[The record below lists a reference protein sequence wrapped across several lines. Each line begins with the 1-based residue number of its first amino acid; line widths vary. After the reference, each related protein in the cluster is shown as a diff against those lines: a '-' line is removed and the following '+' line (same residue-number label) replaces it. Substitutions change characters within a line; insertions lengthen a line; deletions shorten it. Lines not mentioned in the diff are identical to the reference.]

1 MSQQDPQPG
10 AGSAIPSSPPPAGD
24 HAANTTA
31 WHEVANVADFAPG
44 SMRGFVV
51 ERRDVVVCH
60 TKEGGWHAL
69 DNICT
74 HGFVKMD
81 EGRLRGVRLICPLHG
96 ASFDCRNG
104 AVLGAPASKPLAC
117 WQVKV
122 DGERVLVALPTA

>member
-1 MSQQDPQPG
+1 MSQQDLPAG
-10 AGSAIPSSPPPAGD
+10 AGSAQPPAVQPSSTAAAGS
-24 HAANTTA
+24 AP
-31 WHEVANVADFAPG
+31 WQEVAATTDFTAG
-44 SMRGFVV
+44 SMRGYVV
-51 ERRDVVVCH
+51 GGRDVVVCH

-96 ASFDCRNG
+96 ASFDCRSG

-122 DGERVLVALPTA
+122 EGDRVLVAPPTA

>member
-1 MSQQDPQPG
+1 MSNHDSQPG
-10 AGSAIPSSPPPAGD
+10 ADSPEPNAAAG
-24 HAANTTA
+24 AP
-31 WHEVANVADFAPG
+31 WHEVAATTDFTAG

-51 ERRDVVVCH
+51 GGRDVVVCH

-96 ASFDCRNG
+96 ASFDCRTG

-117 WQVKV
+117 WQVRV
-122 DGERVLVALPTA
+122 EDERVLVAPPTA

>member
-1 MSQQDPQPG
+1 MSNPDNSPG
-10 AGSAIPSSPPPAGD
+10 AGSPE
-24 HAANTTA
+24 TTA
-31 WHEVANVADFAPG
+31 ATGAPWHEVAATTDFTAG
-44 SMRGFVV
+44 SMRGYVV
-51 ERRDVVVCH
+51 GGRDVVVCH
-60 TKEGGWHAL
+60 TKEGSWHAL

-96 ASFDCRNG
+96 ASFDCRTG

-122 DGERVLVALPTA
+122 EGERVL